1 MMSEAHIRAPCG
13 DAAAVFIYTHTLMT
27 EMYDLYG
34 FYNTYRSFFACRAFM
49 CVCFSRVI
57 LRKCK

>member
-34 FYNTYRSFFACRAFM
+34 FITLIALSLPAVHS
-49 CVCFSRVI
+49 CVSVFRE
-57 LRKCK
+57 